1 MADQIFPST
10 LRKQSRRTALFALC
24 GSVSLSAASQDEQIP
39 DDRKLKLPTLDDD
52 DKKLPD
58 GKSQKN
64 AIAKA
69 QHEAALKD
77 ADTLV
82 ATAQELRDELRKAG
96 SYVVPVA
103 SVKKNGGHRE
113 IGKAHTRP
121 VEVVRQLVNMRS
133 YRTC

>member
-1 MADQIFPST
+1 MAETIFPST
-10 LRKQSRRTALFALC
+10 LWKQSRRTALLTIF
-24 GSVSLSAASQDEQIP
+24 GSIGLTAGSQDDQIP

-77 ADTLV
+77 ANALV
-82 ATAQELRDELRKAG
+82 STAQELRDELQKAG
-96 SYVVPVA
+96 SYVVPVT
-103 SVKKNGGHRE
+103 SVRKTEE
-113 IGKAHTRP
+113 IEKLAKRIRGRLK
-121 VEVVRQLVNMRS
+121 L
-133 YRTC
+133 